1 MGTVFADPALSRY
14 QQQFA
19 CLGGGVALCDARSV
33 GLVLRHA
40 NARLDELLA
49 GGVEPVGQT
58 LAELVAPASYPG
70 DAAVLDILASQ
81 GNWSFERPGDG
92 GGWLAGCLLP
102 LCDAAGQID
111 YLLLM
116 LDDASANQQRH
127 VEFERNRALLQKLTQ
142 IHTRFIQKDDPH
154 QLFSLLLELLLSEAD
169 SEYGFIGE
177 VLREPDGTPY
187 LKAHVISEVSWDEE
201 SRALYKQHASG
212 GMLFRNLDTLF
223 GATLT
228 SGEPVIANDPASDP
242 RSVGT
247 PPGHPVLDNYLGLP
261 LYHRGV
267 MIGMLGVANR
277 PGGFAADLVT
287 GLMPLVNTC
296 SALLAAQRSEYER
309 QVAVQH
315 LQQSEGRLQ
324 AVLDSLAEGL
334 VLVSHDDEVLL
345 SNPSAEAILGLSR
358 DELYSAPSKTV
369 DWQALGGDGR
379 PRSLETLP
387 HRRTL
392 RDGRPI
398 SGELLGLRRPD
409 GRRSWISVNTRPLF
423 RDGEQTPFAVIS
435 SFSDITRQRAAEV
448 ALSDS
453 EARWRLAL
461 ECAGDLVFDI
471 NIDTGE
477 VGMPERWCAF
487 LGVDVGKTGRAL
499 LKEWRRRIHPDD
511 LGRVNQLIQQ
521 HIAAHSE
528 RFDAEYRL
536 HCERGWHWVRVRGR
550 VLCSENGARR
560 MIGTLSDVT
569 EQHALHADLE
579 RYRQMVAATADAIAF
594 FCSDGRLQIVNDAML
609 ELFGQPRAAVL
620 QRPLGDCL
628 GGDLADFLLTRLGD
642 AQRVHFQ
649 RWLPLP
655 NAGPG
660 VFDVR
665 LERLAAI
672 PDQPAGLMLAIRDV
686 TRRARDSELLREVQ
700 RVAVIGG
707 WEADQRLER
716 VHATDGAAAALG
728 LPWPEAGMGLT
739 GLFDA
744 LPDDGR
750 ARLTEA
756 VTQAFT
762 DSGTLALDLRLQRD
776 GAVRH
781 VRFRG
786 EVRAFGESERRLV
799 GAVQDVTT
807 EKRAS
812 AELKLSALVFE
823 HCNDGV
829 LVMDAGLSIVSANP
843 ASCRLFGRSVE
854 RLLGL
859 HPDALMSE
867 PSALDIW
874 QRAAGLDGWSGE
886 LVGRPHRGHDLP
898 LWGTLS
904 CVRDSHGVLSHYI
917 AVITDFSER
926 KRAEAQIE
934 HMARYDFLTGLP
946 NRVVLEEALAQT
958 IERSG
963 VAGQRFALLFV
974 DLDRFKNINDTHGHS
989 AGDQVLRAVANRLQ
1003 AVVGSDGL
1011 VCRYGGDEFVI
1022 LLESLATPEAVEPIL
1037 GRLHRAVSSPT
1048 DIGFGLLMQVSP
1060 SIGISFYPQDGDEA
1074 ETLLKHADAALY
1086 QAKAGGRDT
1095 HCFFLPEMKQRAAEY
1110 LALEIALR
1118 QALPQQQL
1126 SLRFQPQLELATGRV
1141 DSIEALLRWY
1151 HPVLGQVSPDR
1162 FIPIAEETGMIV
1174 PISLWV
1180 VEEALKL
1187 AARLQAEGRQVPVV
1201 VNLSVSQF
1209 RAEVIDVICERVR
1222 ASGLPAGSVDVEV
1235 TETMLLSNS
1244 ERVLQLLARLRETGI
1259 GLVLDDFGVGYS
1271 SLSYLR
1277 QFPFHKVKI
1286 DRSFVAELPV
1296 RDDDALITRAM
1307 IDLAHGL
1314 RLKVVAEGIE
1324 TAEQAAVLRGM
1335 SCDVGQGYWLAE
1347 PLPLPALL
1355 TFLEERA

>member
-1 MGTVFADPALSRY
+1 METVFADPALIRY
-14 QQQFA
+14 RQQFA
-19 CLGGGVALCDARSV
+19 RLNGGFALCDARSA
-33 GLVLRHA
+33 GLVVRHA
-40 NARLDELLA
+40 NAQLDKLLA
-49 GGVEPVGQT
+49 SEVEPIGRT
-58 LAELVAPASYPG
+58 LADLITPASYPG
-70 DAAVLDILASQ
+70 DAALLDILTRQ
-81 GNWSFERPGDG
+81 GSWSFERLLDG
-92 GGWLAGCLLP
+92 GCWLAGRLLP
-102 LCDAAGQID
+102 LCDVAGRID
-111 YLLLM
+111 YLLLL
-116 LDDASANQQRH
+116 LDDASANQQH
-127 VEFERNRALLQKLTQ
+127 YAEFERNRVLLQKLTQ

-154 QLFSLLLELLLSEAD
+154 QLFSLLLDLLLSEAG

-187 LKAHVISEVSWDEE
+187 LKVHVISEIGWDAE
-201 SRALYKQHASG
+201 SRALYMQHRSG

-228 SGEPVIANDPASDP
+228 SGKPVIANDPANDP
-242 RSVGT
+242 RSGGT
-247 PPGHPVLDNYLGLP
+247 PPGHPVFDNYLGLP

-277 PGGFAADLVT
+277 QGGFAADLVT

-296 SALLAAQRSEYER
+296 SALLAAQRSEREHL
-309 QVAVQH
+309 VVTQH

-334 VLVSHDDEVLL
+334 LVISRDHEVLL
-345 SNPSAEAILGLSR
+345 SNPSAEAILGLPSP
-358 DELYSAPSKTV
+358 ELYASSSKMV
-369 DWQALGGDGR
+369 DWQAVDGDGS
-379 PRSLETLP
+379 PLSFEAFP

-398 SGELLGLRRPD
+398 SDELLGLRRPD
-409 GRRSWISVNTRPLF
+409 GRRCWISVNTRPLF
-423 RDGEQTPFAVIS
+423 LDEEPTPFAVIC
-435 SFSDITRQRAAEV
+435 SFSDMTRQRAAEV
-448 ALSDS
+448 ALSES
-453 EARWRLAL
+453 EVRWRLAL

-487 LGVDVGKTGRAL
+487 LGIGAGKTGRAL

-521 HIAAHSE
+521 HIDAHSE

-536 HCERGWHWVRVRGR
+536 YCERGWLWVRVRGR
-550 VLCSENGARR
+550 VLGSENGTRR

-569 EQHALHADLE
+569 EQHRLHADLG
-579 RYRQMVAATADAIAF
+579 RYRQMIAATSDAIAF
-594 FCSDGRLQIVNDAML
+594 FCNDGRLQIANDAML

-620 QRPLGDCL
+620 QRSLGDCL
-628 GGDLADFLLTRLGD
+628 GDDLADFLLARIGN
-642 AQRVHFQ
+642 APRVHFQ

-665 LERLAAI
+665 LERLAAT

-707 WEADQRLER
+707 WEADHRLER
-716 VHATDGAAAALG
+716 VHATDGVAAALG

-756 VTQAFT
+756 VMQAFA
-762 DSGTLALDLRLQRD
+762 DSGALALDLRLQRD

-786 EVRAFGESERRLV
+786 EVRSFGESERRLV
-799 GAVQDVTT
+799 GAVQDVTA

-829 LVMDAGLSIVSANP
+829 LVMDAGLTVVSANP
-843 ASCRLFGRSVE
+843 ASCRLFGRPVE

-867 PSALDIW
+867 PSALDVW
-874 QRAAGLDGWSGE
+874 QRAAGPDGWSGE
-886 LVGRPHRGHDLP
+886 LVGHLGSGRDLA

-958 IERSG
+958 IERSHL
-963 VAGQRFALLFV
+963 AGRRFALLFV

-989 AGDQVLRAVANRLQ
+989 AGDQILRAVANRLQ

-1022 LLESLATPEAVEPIL
+1022 LLESLATPEAVEPVL
-1037 GRLHRAVSSPT
+1037 GRLHRAVSKPT
-1048 DIGFGLLMQVSP
+1048 DIGFGLMMQVSP
-1060 SIGISFYPQDGDEA
+1060 SIGVSFYPQDGDEA

-1086 QAKAGGRDT
+1086 QAKADGRDT
-1095 HCFFLPEMKQRAAEY
+1095 YCFFQPEMRQRAAEY

-1126 SLRFQPQLELATGRV
+1126 YLRFQPQLELATGRV
-1141 DSIEALLRWY
+1141 DSIEALLRWR

-1187 AARLQAEGRQVPVV
+1187 AARLQTEGRGVPVV

-1222 ASGLPAGSVDVEV
+1222 ASGLPAGSIDVEI

-1244 ERVLQLLARLRETGI
+1244 ERVLQLLAQLRETGV

-1324 TAEQAAVLRGM
+1324 TAEQAAMLRSM

-1355 TFLEERA
+1355 TFLDERA